1 VMDIPRL
8 WALPGLQVCAKEAR
22 VPVSVHSAEQFHAIL
37 EREKARA
44 NRNAHQFSLVL
55 FELTCGGECIF
66 QERYLTDSLL
76 NRVRWTDEA
85 GWYGSRHIGIVL
97 PDTSGVG
104 AQRLADRICD
114 VVASKT
120 LAPEYTVY
128 TYPYEPFPND
138 NGHSK
143 QLRFVDICP
152 QWKAVASRSYSISS
166 DRSFKVNN
174 PLIAQQISTDVTFN
188 GTKQP
193 AEFEPLFYESIQMWK
208 RVFDVLFS
216 IVALIILSPLL
227 LFVSILIKVV
237 SNGPVF
243 FRQKR
248 VGYMGKTF
256 TMLKF
261 RTMKVNNDAA
271 IHRQYITKLINGAKN
286 GVAPNKP
293 MTKLR
298 NHKEWIRFGKIL
310 RRMCI
315 DELPQFINVL
325 RGEMSV
331 VGPRPALPYEVAE
344 YLPWHYRR
352 FNTLPG
358 MTGLWQVSGKNR
370 LSFNEM
376 VRLDIRYSR
385 RHSFWLDIKILL
397 KTPFAII
404 TQIIDEINETKVA
417 DLRGVGKCLTLR

>member
-1 VMDIPRL
+1 MMDIPRL
-8 WALPGLQVCAKEAR
+8 WALPRLRVCAKEAR
-22 VPVSVHSAEQFHAIL
+22 VPVSVHSAEQFHAII

-55 FELTCGGECIF
+55 FELSSRGECIF

-85 GWYGSRHIGIVL
+85 GWYDDRHIGVVL
-97 PDTSGVG
+97 PDTSSIG

-114 VVASKT
+114 MVTSKT
-120 LAPEYTVY
+120 LAPKYTVY
-128 TYPYEPFPND
+128 NYPYELFPND

-152 QWKAVASRSYSISS
+152 QWEADKSRNYSIFS
-166 DRSFKVNN
+166 DRSFKSNSL
-174 PLIAQQISTDVTFN
+174 LIAQQISADITFN
-188 GTKQP
+188 GATQATKI
-193 AEFEPLFYESIQMWK
+193 EPFFHESIQMWK
-208 RVFDVLFS
+208 RAFDVLFS
-216 IVALIILSPLL
+216 IVALVILSPLF
-227 LFVSILIKVV
+227 LFISILIKVV

-243 FRQKR
+243 FKQKR

-261 RTMKVNNDAA
+261 RTMKVNNNATM
-271 IHRQYITKLINGAKN
+271 HRQYITKLINGAKN
-286 GVAPNKP
+286 GIAPNKP
-293 MTKLR
+293 MTKLH
-298 NHKEWIRFGKIL
+298 NHKEWIRFGRVL

-315 DELPQFINVL
+315 DELPQLINVL

-376 VRLDIRYSR
+376 VRLDIRYSKQ
-385 RHSFWLDIKILL
+385 HSFWLDIKILL